1 MHPLRSCKYSSS
13 RLLDGPRTNLFSI
26 FKSQVLFRSPSL
38 HQCGIKYNLSTI
50 SHGLIYCYAYST
62 HFFLSVP
69 RIRSLVMA
77 VSMAGRPIMSLTS
90 SEEAIVVNYAIYI
103 CKKYLTSLVFDILA
117 SSIFIMKHAINC
129 SINSFI

>member
-1 MHPLRSCKYSSS
+1 MVL
-13 RLLDGPRTNLFSI
+13 SI
-26 FKSQVLFRSPSL
+26 
-38 HQCGIKYNLSTI
+38 
-50 SHGLIYCYAYST
+50 AYST

-77 VSMAGRPIMSLTS
+77 VSMAGRPMMSLTS
-90 SEEAIVVNYAIYI
+90 SEEAILVNYTIFI

-117 SSIFIMKHAINC
+117 SSMFIMKHAINC